1 MNRLGIRLFDYPKWA
16 DVFRLELR
24 DHAESVAKEHG
35 LKIEFIK
42 KKNFRKEQR
51 IRSIVEQRGDA
62 PIYTG
67 RVFDLPCC
75 I

>member
-1 MNRLGIRLFDYPKWA
+1 
-16 DVFRLELR
+16 
-24 DHAESVAKEHG
+24 VAKKHG
-35 LKIEFIK
+35 LEIEFIK